1 MRRMNLA
8 STPPDNEAFLREV
21 DDELRRDELQG
32 FWKRWGRW
40 LVGGVVG
47 GLALFAGFLWWQ
59 DNKVVKAGVDG
70 EQLSQALDT
79 LASTDTPEAEVQLKK
94 LTTAKNA
101 GYRATAKIALAALAA
116 QRGNAQTAAKGFAEV
131 AGDTSLAQ
139 PWRDLALV
147 RQTVTEFDTLKPNV
161 VIERLKP
168 LAISGNAWFGSAG
181 EMVALSYIKL
191 GQPQLAAK
199 LFGDIAKD
207 ETVPET
213 LRSRA
218 VQMASGL
225 GVGAVEPATGKDLV
239 K

>member
-1 MRRMNLA
+1 MILA
-8 STPPDNEAFLREV
+8 STPPDNEGFLREV

-40 LVGGVVG
+40 LIGGIVG
-47 GLALFAGFLWWQ
+47 GLALFAGYLWWESE
-59 DNKVVKAGVDG
+59 KVEKAGLDG
-70 EQLSQALDT
+70 EQLSQTLDT
-79 LASTDTPEAEVQLKK
+79 LATTDTPEAEAQLKK
-94 LTTAKNA
+94 LTTAKSP

-116 QRGNAQTAAKGFAEV
+116 QRGNAQVAAKGFAEV
-131 AGDTSLAQ
+131 AGDESLAQ

-168 LAISGNAWFGSAG
+168 LAVAGHPWFGSAG

-199 LFGDIAKD
+199 LFSDIAKD
-207 ETVPET
+207 ESVPET
-213 LRSRA
+213 IRSRA
-218 VQMASGL
+218 VQMAGGL
-225 GVGAVEPATGKDLV
+225 GADAASTATSKDLV